1 MEVLSLHI
9 GNDYIK
15 KNTSWVEMKKETH
28 IFCSLVQD
36 PISGGIE
43 PEKLFE
49 LIPLHVVYKI
59 RKHQSLLERSSLKT
73 LYNIWAKKG
82 KAKLTVILDL

>member
-1 MEVLSLHI
+1 
-9 GNDYIK
+9 
-15 KNTSWVEMKKETH
+15 MKKETH

-73 LYNIWAKKG
+73 LYNNI
-82 KAKLTVILDL
+82 